1 MINPRNQIIQ
11 SFTDATKYL
20 PMLSSGL
27 FEEVRHV
34 THSGDMKELST
45 HCRDGVKM
53 ALWRVRTHSTVRR
66 ASTEGHCGGWA
77 NSNEFCMPTLAREL

>member
-1 MINPRNQIIQ
+1 MN
-11 SFTDATKYL
+11 TTKYL
-20 PMLSSGL
+20 PMLSSEL

-53 ALWRVRTHSTVRR
+53 ALWGLTPQSVDNVGSPEPPLKVTV
-66 ASTEGHCGGWA
+66 EDG
-77 NSNEFCMPTLAREL
+77 